1 MNRAFIFPG
10 QGSQKVGMCIE
21 LYQNF
26 PVATRVFEEVD
37 DALSF
42 KLSEIIFNGPDADLT
57 QTYNTQP
64 ALMACSIALLKVIE
78 EICGKKINELCS
90 VVAGH
95 SLGEYSALCAAG
107 AIGISDCARI
117 LRQRG
122 LFMNKASP
130 EGEGAMAAVIGAEHA
145 KLMNIITQAA
155 KIGVCEIANDN
166 SKDQIVIS
174 GSCNAIESAIL
185 LFKENGIKAIK
196 LNVSAPFHSSLMAL
210 AAEKMKEIIANTK
223 FTKPALPVID
233 NVSVEITSDVD
244 FLKQKL
250 VEQISGTVRWRET
263 MDIIASRY
271 SSVYE
276 IGPGKVLTNLFNR
289 SYPNFSANPI
299 NSAKDINQL
308 LM

>member
-26 PVATRVFEEVD
+26 LVAARVFDEVD

-42 KLSEIIFNGPDADLT
+42 KLSDIIFNGPDADLT

-64 ALMACSIALLKVIE
+64 ALMACSIALLKVTE

-95 SLGEYSALCAAG
+95 SLGQYSALCAVG
-107 AIGISDCARI
+107 AISISDCARI

-122 LFMNKASP
+122 LFMNEASP
-130 EGEGAMAAVIGAEHA
+130 EGEGAMAAVIGADHA
-145 KLMNIITQAA
+145 KLNDIINHAA
-155 KIGVCEIANDN
+155 KEGVCEIANDN

-174 GSCNAIESAIL
+174 GSNTAIERAIL
-185 LFKENGIKAIK
+185 LFKESGIKAIR
-196 LNVSAPFHSSLMAL
+196 LNVSAPFHSSLMAP
-210 AAEKMKEIIANTK
+210 AAERMKEVIVNAK
-223 FTKPALPVID
+223 FTMPTLPVID

-244 FLKQKL
+244 FIKQRL
-250 VEQISGTVRWRET
+250 IEQISGTIRWSET
-263 MDIIASRY
+263 MDIIASDY

-276 IGPGKVLTNLFNR
+276 MGPGKVLTNLFNR
-289 SYPNFSANPI
+289 SYPNFLAKAV
-299 NSAKDINQL
+299 NSAEDINQL